1 MKCGYCKKI
10 GHNRRTCGE
19 NIDKKTKKK
28 IKVKNLETKK
38 KVEPKNNHKKNLIQC
53 FSILIQY
60 ADAVKGK
67 NAYFKKRSFNKII
80 GNLTSYEGEI
90 NSIDDV
96 SEIFKKAGMKN
107 PAKTLE
113 KIKEYFETGTM
124 KEVEAAKKN
133 PRVGALQNLTK
144 IYAIGPSKA
153 VELLEK
159 HGISTIEELTKGV
172 EKDPSIINNKQKI
185 GLKYFH
191 DLEQRIPRSEID
203 RFREIVETFADEI
216 GIELSING
224 SYRRRASTSGDI
236 DILVK
241 TKPEWSSPAKIG
253 TALNMMIQKLKEY
266 SNGSMVVE
274 TLAKGKKKFMG
285 VVYIPGETT
294 VMRHLDIIETTPEEY
309 PFAQFYFTGSGGF
322 NVKMRKKALKL
333 GYSLNEYSMT
343 NKKTKTPV
351 KKSLVLEK
359 IGKEN
364 FETESDIFKFLEID
378 YVEPWDRKGF
388 TLSKLGK

>member
-1 MKCGYCKKI
+1 
-10 GHNRRTCGE
+10 
-19 NIDKKTKKK
+19 
-28 IKVKNLETKK
+28 
-38 KVEPKNNHKKNLIQC
+38 
-53 FSILIQY
+53 
-60 ADAVKGK
+60 
-67 NAYFKKRSFNKII
+67 
-80 GNLTSYEGEI
+80 
-90 NSIDDV
+90 
-96 SEIFKKAGMKN
+96 MKN

-224 SYRRRASTSGDI
+224 SYRRRANTSGDI

-241 TKPEWSSPAKIG
+241 TKP
-253 TALNMMIQKLKEY
+253 
-266 SNGSMVVE
+266 NG
-274 TLAKGKKKFMG
+274 
-285 VVYIPGETT
+285 
-294 VMRHLDIIETTPEEY
+294 
-309 PFAQFYFTGSGGF
+309 
-322 NVKMRKKALKL
+322 
-333 GYSLNEYSMT
+333 
-343 NKKTKTPV
+343 
-351 KKSLVLEK
+351 LVQRLE
-359 IGKEN
+359 
-364 FETESDIFKFLEID
+364 L
-378 YVEPWDRKGF
+378 
-388 TLSKLGK
+388 L